1 MTDETVI
8 ERSEGETGE
17 GTETKP
23 AKQPLAPEEY
33 ERRLQAQ
40 SRDLREQRR
49 EIASLREMIQ
59 SRPAL
64 AAEIKADAA
73 EPDMDADPIGW
84 MKYAKGEL
92 DAYKTE
98 RANAAAQEKQQREQQ
113 AAMAQIGK
121 RMDEYERDFREDHA
135 DYDDAVA
142 HFRKVR
148 QDELSESGVSASELG
163 DALRQDLVSVVARAI
178 RAGKDPAEV
187 VYKLAKNR
195 GFGVDKSDTKLE
207 TIARAASA
215 GRSLSQGSTRTG
227 DGELTY
233 EYVSGLKGKA
243 FTDAWAKLKAQEKA
257 AERSL
262 RRA

>member
-8 ERSEGETGE
+8 EGAET
-17 GTETKP
+17 TPP
-23 AKQPLAPEEY
+23 AKAPLAPEEY
-33 ERRLQAQ
+33 ERRLGAAT
-40 SRDLREQRR
+40 RDLREQRR
-49 EIASLREMIQ
+49 EIAALREAIQ
-59 SRPAL
+59 MRPEL
-64 AAEIKADAA
+64 KAEIKADAA

-92 DAYKTE
+92 DAFKTE
-98 RANAAAQEKQQREQQ
+98 RRQTDAQVKAQQEQQ

-121 RMDEYERDFREDHA
+121 RMDDFEKDFREDHP

-142 HFRKVR
+142 HFRR
-148 QDELSESGVSASELG
+148 EREAELKESGVSQGELG

-195 GFGVDKSDTKLE
+195 GFGVDKRDAKLE
-207 TIARAASA
+207 TIERAAKA
-215 GRSLSQGSTRTG
+215 GKSLTDGSTRAG
-227 DGELTY
+227 DGELTF
-233 EYVSGLKGKA
+233 EYVSSLKGKEFTEA
-243 FTDAWAKLKAQEKA
+243 FAKLKAQAKA
-257 AERSL
+257 AEKSQ

>member
-8 ERSEGETGE
+8 DGADTAETVE
-17 GTETKP
+17 KP
-23 AKQPLAPEEY
+23 AKAPLAPEEY
-33 ERRLQAQ
+33 ERRMSAQ

-49 EIASLREMIQ
+49 EIASLREMI
-59 SRPAL
+59 SMRPAL
-64 AAEIKADAA
+64 AADIKADVT

-92 DAYKTE
+92 DAFKSE
-98 RANAAAQEKQQREQQ
+98 RAQQERDTKAQQEQQ
-113 AAMAQIGK
+113 QAMAQIGK

-135 DYDDAVA
+135 DYNDAVA

-148 QDELSESGVSASELG
+148 EEELSESGTSAGEMA
-163 DALRQDLVSVVARAI
+163 DALRQDLVNIVARAI

-195 GFGVDKSDTKLE
+195 GFAVDAPDKKLQ
-207 TIARAASA
+207 TIERAAQA
-215 GRSLSQGSTRTG
+215 GKSLSQGSTRTG

-233 EYVSGLKGKA
+233 EQVSALKGKA
-243 FTDAWAKLKAQEKA
+243 FTEAWTKLKAQERA
-257 AERSL
+257 AERAA
-262 RRA
+262 RRG